1 LLREL
6 NLEKKR
12 IATNMDRALRR
23 ALRRGTQH
31 AHAFGNNE
39 KRDCWGV
46 KPRENDKNN
55 DASVHVGLALDLT
68 QGATNDH
75 ASGMFTDARKR

>member
-12 IATNMDRALRR
+12 IVMNMDRVLRR
-23 ALRRGTQH
+23 ALRRGIQH
-31 AHAFGNNE
+31 VYSFGNNG

-55 DASVHVGLALDLT
+55 DALVDVGLALDVT
-68 QGATNDH
+68 QGVTNDH
-75 ASGMFTDARKR
+75 ASGMFTDA

>member
-12 IATNMDRALRR
+12 IATNMDRELRR
-23 ALRRGTQH
+23 TFKKSTQH
-31 AHAFGNNE
+31 AHTSGNDQE
-39 KRDCWGV
+39 RDCCGV
-46 KPRENDKNN
+46 KTGENHKNN
-55 DASVHVGLALDLT
+55 DASVDVGLALDLT

-75 ASGMFTDARKR
+75 ASGMFTDA